1 MLLPVFERLSGGL
14 EDISFLF
21 LADVELVHDS
31 TIQLVED
38 VALAADVVD
47 LVSQIVVDRQ
57 CLIELLHHLQY
68 NKSAANWPT
77 RTTQR
82 RKLAPK
88 SGGPFLPLLS
98 FPSLLL
104 PSSPLPR
111 PSLLPL
117 LPFPVTLSPSS
128 LPSLPLLLPSL
139 GSLGE
144 RCKLP

>member
-88 SGGPFLPLLS
+88 SGGHSFPSSLSPPFSSPPLLS
-98 FPSLLL
+98 PAL
-104 PSSPLPR
+104 PCCLSSP
-111 PSLLPL
+111 
-117 LPFPVTLSPSS
+117 FLSPSS

-139 GSLGE
+139 WSLGE

>member
-98 FPSLLL
+98 FPSPPLLSPAL
-104 PSSPLPR
+104 PCCLSSP
-111 PSLLPL
+111 
-117 LPFPVTLSPSS
+117 FLSPSS

-139 GSLGE
+139 WSLGE